1 MSVGRA
7 INPEWTCMA
16 SKPDHLAR
24 RPFINRLF
32 TVGNITLA
40 YLIVGLIWMVFLTP
54 TAALFTP
61 GSHPAERLHALTH
74 LFYVVASSGLLYVL
88 IRRSN
93 REAHRAGE
101 HLWVVL
107 DNLPV
112 MFNSFADD
120 GRTIIFWNKECER
133 VTGYSREELVG
144 NPDALK
150 LLYPDPGYLDRML
163 PNTSPERLHQYDPR
177 WEITTRSGEKRIIYW
192 PDITEREQAEQE
204 RERLIRELDA
214 FAHTVAH
221 DLKNPLDIALTFS
234 HLLDSDEMQLSR
246 DEQTLAT
253 QSIQNSVIK
262 MNNIID
268 ELLLL
273 ASVDH
278 PQLDFAPLDTGSLV
292 QEAIDRLDF
301 LPEMKDAAIVR
312 PDTWPG
318 ATGYPQWVEEVWVN
332 YISNALKYGGRPP
345 RIELSAEVLPDGMI
359 RFRVSDNGPGI
370 PAEKQAELFQPFTR
384 LGDSQR
390 PRATG
395 HGLGL
400 SIVQR
405 IVERLGGQVG
415 VESTPGQGSA
425 FTFTLPQAGSENGK
439 R

>member
-32 TVGNITLA
+32 TAGNITLA

-120 GRTIIFWNKECER
+120 GRTIIYW
-133 VTGYSREELVG
+133 
-144 NPDALK
+144 
-150 LLYPDPGYLDRML
+150 
-163 PNTSPERLHQYDPR
+163 PNTTDILATVPNLGI
-177 WEITTRSGEKRIIYW
+177 WGVGI
-192 PDITEREQAEQE
+192 DITEREQAEQE